1 MNIAIL
7 STAHIH
13 TRGFLERIVATEGA
27 ARVHLIWDDVAER
40 GQRYAAEFGARYEPN
55 LGKAVRDKAVD
66 GFMICVENTK
76 HLPLL
81 KAALPR
87 GKPVFCDKPLATNVK
102 ELRRLSGL
110 IEKHGSRLILGYYH
124 AFLGEMQA
132 VKQMLAEDAFG
143 SVTRV
148 RCRNSHDAAYGRWFD
163 HPDLQWFLDPKLSG
177 GGAFLDMGTH
187 AVHLLRSLFGPVTE
201 VSATI
206 GNQSGAYPTVDD
218 FGIARLTFASGVV
231 GIAEAAWTHVGAPQ
245 GLEII
250 GSRKSLW
257 HDGRGYVLAG
267 TGEQPVPLQSIA
279 ERPVKVD
286 RLMALIRGELGEDE
300 IRADLEAAADSVVIM
315 AAAYESS
322 AKGRAVRV
330 GVTRPSRAVPS

>member
-13 TRGFLERIVATEGA
+13 TRGFLERIAATEGA
-27 ARVHLIWDDVAER
+27 ARVHLIWDDVADR
-40 GQRYAAEFGARYEPN
+40 GQRYATEFGARYEAD
-55 LGKAVRDKAVD
+55 LGKAVRDKSVD
-66 GFMICVENTK
+66 AFMICVENTK

-87 GKPVFCDKPLATNVK
+87 GKPVFCDKPLMTSTR
-102 ELRRLSGL
+102 ELRRIEGL
-110 IEKHGSRLILGYYH
+110 LDKNGGRLILGYFH

-132 VKQMLAEDAFG
+132 VRKMVDEGAFG
-143 SVTRV
+143 TITRV

-163 HPDLQWFLDPKLSG
+163 HPDLQWFLDPALSG

-187 AVHLLRSLFGPVTE
+187 AIHLLRTLFGPVTD
-201 VSATI
+201 VAATI
-206 GNQSGAYPTVDD
+206 GNQSGVYPTVDD

-231 GIAEAAWTHVGAPQ
+231 GVAEAAWTHIGAPQ

-257 HDGRGYVLAG
+257 HDGRGYYVG
-267 TGEQPVPLQSIA
+267 GPGEAPVALQAIA

-286 RLMALIRGELGEDE
+286 RLMALVRGQLGEEE
-300 IRADLEAAADSVVIM
+300 ILADLQVAIDAVAIMEAAYA
-315 AAAYESS
+315 SS
-322 AKGRAVRV
+322 AKGRSVRV
-330 GVTRPSRAVPS
+330 AATPRSRAVPS

>member
-13 TRGFLERIVATEGA
+13 TRGFLERIAASSGA
-27 ARVHLIWDDVAER
+27 ARVHVIWDDVPER
-40 GQRYAAEFGARYEPN
+40 GQRYATEFGARYEAD
-55 LGKAVRDKAVD
+55 LRKVVRDKAVD

-76 HLPLL
+76 HVPLL

-87 GKPVFCDKPLATNVK
+87 GKPVFCDKPLVTNVE

-110 IEKHGSRLILGYYH
+110 LEKHGGRLILGYYH
-124 AFLGEMQA
+124 AFLGDMQA
-132 VKQMLAEDAFG
+132 VKKMLAEGAFG
-143 SVTRV
+143 TVTRA

-163 HPDLQWFLDPKLSG
+163 HPDLQWFLNPELSG

-206 GNQSGAYPTVDD
+206 GNQSGVYPTVDD

-231 GIAEAAWTHVGAPQ
+231 GIAEAAWTHIGAPQ

-257 HDGRGYVLAG
+257 HDGRGYVVAG
-267 TGEQPVPLQSIA
+267 TGEAPVPLQAAA

-286 RLMALIRGELGEDE
+286 RLMALVRGELSEED
-300 IRADLEAAADSVVIM
+300 IRADLDAGADAVAIMEAA
-315 AAAYESS
+315 YKSS
-322 AKGRAVRV
+322 RLGKTVPVRN
-330 GVTRPSRAVPS
+330 